1 MWGRLPLLTPLLL
14 AVRNMSARWMRA
26 LLTCL
31 GIVLG
36 VAVILAIAVTNDSTL
51 LSIRNVF
58 DEASGKANLLIQSS
72 SADGGGFDQS
82 ALPRAQSTAGV
93 VASAPAVSAFTLLAR
108 DAKNWQIAFGIGGIA
123 SGSSLQILGVD
134 PNIDQQVRQY
144 DLTAGRWLQADA
156 YEAVI
161 TEKYAADK
169 HLTLGEDLAI
179 LVPGGEERLRIVG
192 LVARSGAGLLNEGI
206 IAFAPLNVV
215 QDLFN
220 RGSEI
225 DEIAVVTSPD
235 IANSPP
241 ALEALKATL
250 AARLGKSC
258 EVIYPAARGQLVTQ
272 MLSTY
277 QQGLSFFSVVALF
290 VGAFLIYNAFS
301 MTVLERTRE
310 MGLLRAIGMTR
321 AQIIQMVLSEAV
333 ILAGIGSVLGVGFG
347 LVLAR
352 GLILMLGAVV
362 ARDINSLTIPPGG
375 LAQSLIIGA
384 LVTLGS
390 ALWPALQAAATSPL
404 EALRVAAKTEASG
417 SKGRYWFGGVTLIFS
432 GWAALYRIPWRP
444 EVSFSIGSFAIL
456 ILLTGATVLVPAVV
470 DLSERIARP
479 FVVVA
484 FGNEGML
491 GSGNVRRSQGRTA
504 LTVAS
509 LMVGLAMVVGNSSL
523 ATAFMHDITAWI
535 DTALGGDLYV
545 RAPLPMR
552 EEFGRQLAEVPGV
565 GGLTKVRYF
574 NVKVAPSA
582 IPSDASGED
591 TIIFAAIDP
600 DTYRA
605 VGEFEFATN
614 QGDPDANWARFRQG
628 DALFIST
635 VVADRYNVK
644 QGGALRLITR
654 RGEHNFYV
662 AAVAVDFT
670 GQGFIVSGSWGDM
683 RRWFSKTGVDR
694 FTIKLAPGHTTD
706 EVRRAIEDKYKA
718 SRNISVESTEEFSQ
732 KILKLSQE
740 SFRLFDVLGLI
751 GIVVA
756 ALGVINT
763 LMMNVLERQRE
774 IGGLR
779 SLGLTRW
786 QTTKMVLAE
795 AATLGVIGGAFG
807 LGFGYFLSQIFVR
820 ALNELSGY
828 DLEYVFDP
836 KAFVTGAIIALVV
849 SQVAALYPAWKAAG
863 VNIVEAIKH
872 E

>member
-14 AVRNMSARWMRA
+14 AVRNMSARWMRT

-58 DEASGKANLLIQSS
+58 DEASGKANLLVQSS

-93 VASAPAVSAFTLLAR
+93 VASAPAVSAFTLLAS
-108 DAKNWQIAFGIGGIA
+108 DAENWQIAFGIGGVA

-134 PNIDQQVRQY
+134 PDIDQQVRQY

-169 HLTLGEDLAI
+169 HLALGEDLAI

-241 ALEALKATL
+241 ALETLKATL
-250 AARLGKSC
+250 AARLGKNC

-321 AQIIQMVLSEAV
+321 AQIIQMVLSDAV

-362 ARDINSLTIPPGG
+362 AREINSITIPPSG
-375 LAQSLIIGA
+375 LGQSLIIGA

-390 ALWPALQAAATSPL
+390 SLWPALQAAATSPL
-404 EALRVAAKTEASG
+404 EALRVAAKTEAGG
-417 SKGRYWFGGVTLIFS
+417 SRGRYWFGGLTLIFS
-432 GWAALYRIPWRP
+432 GWAALYRIPWR
-444 EVSFSIGSFAIL
+444 
-456 ILLTGATVLVPAVV
+456 
-470 DLSERIARP
+470 
-479 FVVVA
+479 
-484 FGNEGML
+484 
-491 GSGNVRRSQGRTA
+491 
-504 LTVAS
+504 
-509 LMVGLAMVVGNSSL
+509 
-523 ATAFMHDITAWI
+523 
-535 DTALGGDLYV
+535 
-545 RAPLPMR
+545 
-552 EEFGRQLAEVPGV
+552 
-565 GGLTKVRYF
+565 
-574 NVKVAPSA
+574 
-582 IPSDASGED
+582 
-591 TIIFAAIDP
+591 
-600 DTYRA
+600 
-605 VGEFEFATN
+605 
-614 QGDPDANWARFRQG
+614 
-628 DALFIST
+628 
-635 VVADRYNVK
+635 
-644 QGGALRLITR
+644 
-654 RGEHNFYV
+654 
-662 AAVAVDFT
+662 
-670 GQGFIVSGSWGDM
+670 
-683 RRWFSKTGVDR
+683 
-694 FTIKLAPGHTTD
+694 
-706 EVRRAIEDKYKA
+706 
-718 SRNISVESTEEFSQ
+718 
-732 KILKLSQE
+732 
-740 SFRLFDVLGLI
+740 
-751 GIVVA
+751 
-756 ALGVINT
+756 
-763 LMMNVLERQRE
+763 
-774 IGGLR
+774 
-779 SLGLTRW
+779 
-786 QTTKMVLAE
+786 
-795 AATLGVIGGAFG
+795 
-807 LGFGYFLSQIFVR
+807 
-820 ALNELSGY
+820 
-828 DLEYVFDP
+828 
-836 KAFVTGAIIALVV
+836 
-849 SQVAALYPAWKAAG
+849 
-863 VNIVEAIKH
+863 
-872 E
+872 